1 MLPREHHAEQ
11 SRFASVDRDRLIRSN
26 FAFQNQSRRG
36 DAVIENYVAQP
47 SPSNTVDSEVIII
60 DEIIVQQTHVVSL
73 LPYS

>member
-11 SRFASVDRDRLIRSN
+11 SRFASVDRD
-26 FAFQNQSRRG
+26 QNQSQR
-36 DAVIENYVAQP
+36 DAVIENYVARA

-60 DEIIVQQTHVVSL
+60 DEIIVQQTHVVYL